1 MESPGEMFKVEKL
14 WRVKQGLQ
22 TDLKKGKNNSSI
34 TCTFGKE
41 RKRDK
46 YLTKIGEYNRTYMD
60 SII

>member
-1 MESPGEMFKVEKL
+1 MFKVEKL

-46 YLTKIGEYNRTYMD
+46 YLTKIREYNRTYMV
-60 SII
+60 SVI